1 MKKIVA
7 ALLLLVLAAGTACAG
22 ENRVAFSRQ
31 VGDKIFLFW
40 ANADGTNVTKAAEA
54 NEGELSPD
62 GTQIAFTFHE
72 AGGQYIAVYDIAS
85 KETRVIRNVLTNQ
98 NSCAGWSPDGS
109 KLLFTEYQSKLW
121 RPGYYDFDVNKPAVI
136 MTAKINMAAPFWSGD
151 GESLYALDDQFQ
163 KIYRYSAATGKRL
176 EEIPASRLAQ
186 KATGASICDD
196 TVRFHSSADGK
207 ALLFT
212 MPMSKEKCPVCAKFG
227 DGNDMKRAVFLY
239 YLGSGRTV
247 RVTPPDYCVNSAA
260 WAAGGKIVFSA
271 HMAVAG
277 NSGTSN
283 LYRMALGGKPELVVK
298 DAMHVSL
305 SR

>member
-1 MKKIVA
+1 M
-7 ALLLLVLAAGTACAG
+7 
-22 ENRVAFSRQ
+22 
-31 VGDKIFLFW
+31 
-40 ANADGTNVTKAAEA
+40 
-54 NEGELSPD
+54 
-62 GTQIAFTFHE
+62 
-72 AGGQYIAVYDIAS
+72 
-85 KETRVIRNVLTNQ
+85 LTNQ

-186 KATGASICDD
+186 KATGASVCDD

-212 MPMSKEKCPVCAKFG
+212 MPMSKEKCPVCAKFV

-239 YLGSGRTV
+239 YLGKRQNGSR
-247 RVTPPDYCVNSAA
+247 D
-260 WAAGGKIVFSA
+260 AAGLLCEQRRLGRRRKNVFSA
-271 HMAVAG
+271 HPAVAG

-298 DAMHVSL
+298 DAMSVSS